1 MTMKGHGTGMEFS
14 YYVKNRLTMD
24 KLCGTLFVY
33 NGNKFDYCFK
43 EAIVCL
49 FQFCDHV
56 VITAGGEDGTFE
68 DVIEICEKYPDMANV
83 IKITNEEWEAQ
94 KGKEKLNYFTNIAIE
109 YADRVGFQYQFN
121 LQADEI
127 VHENSYKAIRAA
139 VLSGSEGY
147 MCRRVNLWASPYMQL
162 NVPHNRLPCSNYV
175 IRLAKSRYRS
185 YDDAESLAVNNVN
198 TDMAD
203 IIRMYHMGFV
213 RKREVMKSKIINMQE
228 GVFGVDHDPKLD
240 QEELFNPDLWF
251 DPQNDLKPID
261 EPLPEIIKDWAKE
274 RLYVNV

>member
-1 MTMKGHGTGMEFS
+1 
-14 YYVKNRLTMD
+14 MD

-43 EAIVCL
+43 EAIICL

-56 VITAGGEDGTFE
+56 VIAAGGEDGTFE